1 MCDHTHFFKRDGKEA
16 GHYEHDTTPE
26 TIKYVGYY
34 TMATK
39 IYKLNDSYKSYWMI
53 DHINNSIKIDL
64 LANIKAL
71 IKKLT
76 SLIQITNSNI
86 SWI

>member
-1 MCDHTHFFKRDGKEA
+1 MDEWLNKYTHEGPISGLSCVLSDDPTGTDMHLMCDHTHFFKRDGNEA

-39 IYKLNDSYKSYWMI
+39 IFKLN
-53 DHINNSIKIDL
+53 
-64 LANIKAL
+64 A
-71 IKKLT
+71 
-76 SLIQITNSNI
+76 
-86 SWI
+86 